1 MFATR
6 HTVTWHTL
14 SSSKINHHTGA
25 AAALRPPPRPF
36 LGVVRLPSARLPSG
50 TAGSAASGGD
60 GAPPPTTWA
69 KRQASPFLQPPALEK
84 YLHGFADD
92 GGDGAA
98 AAGGDGPGE
107 AAAAAAGG
115 DAAIANPRIVVGGDG
130 DAASTDARAALVRSS
145 SF

>member
-1 MFATR
+1 MA
-6 HTVTWHTL
+6 HSV
-14 SSSKINHHTGA
+14 SSKINHHTGA

-36 LGVVRLPSARLPSG
+36 LGVVRLASARLPSG

-69 KRQASPFLQPPALEK
+69 KRQASPFLQPPGRAK
-84 YLHGFADD
+84 YLHAFEDD
-92 GGDGAA
+92 GDGAA
-98 AAGGDGPGE
+98 AAGGGDGPGE
-107 AAAAAAGG
+107 AAAAAGG

-130 DAASTDARAALVRSS
+130 DAASTDARAALVSSS

>member
-1 MFATR
+1 MA
-6 HTVTWHTL
+6 HSV
-14 SSSKINHHTGA
+14 SSKINHHTGA
-25 AAALRPPPRPF
+25 AATLRPPPRPF

-69 KRQASPFLQPPALEK
+69 KRQASPFLQPPGRAK
-84 YLHGFADD
+84 YLHAFDD
-92 GGDGAA
+92 DDGDGAA

-107 AAAAAAGG
+107 AVAAAEAGG

-130 DAASTDARAALVRSS
+130 DAASTDARAALVSSS

>member
-1 MFATR
+1 MA
-6 HTVTWHTL
+6 HSV
-14 SSSKINHHTGA
+14 SSKINHHTGA
-25 AAALRPPPRPF
+25 AATLRPPPRPF

-69 KRQASPFLQPPALEK
+69 KRQASPFLQPPGLAK
-84 YLHGFADD
+84 YLHAFEDD
-92 GGDGAA
+92 DGDGAA
-98 AAGGDGPGE
+98 AAGGGDGPGE
-107 AAAAAAGG
+107 AAAAEAGG

>member
-1 MFATR
+1 MA
-6 HTVTWHTL
+6 HSV
-14 SSSKINHHTGA
+14 SSKINHHTGA
-25 AAALRPPPRPF
+25 AATLRPPPRPF
-36 LGVVRLPSARLPSG
+36 LGVVRLASARLPSG

-60 GAPPPTTWA
+60 GAPPPPTWA
-69 KRQASPFLQPPALEK
+69 KRHASPFLQPPGRAK
-84 YLHGFADD
+84 YLHAFEDDD
-92 GGDGAA
+92 GDGVA

-130 DAASTDARAALVRSS
+130 DAASTDARAALVSNS